1 MLCESLLNVRMIF
14 RKRYNDNNNDSNNK
28 EEQEVTQEN
37 MYVLMNLYGDN
48 GNNIE
53 LLII

>member
-1 MLCESLLNVRMIF
+1 MIF
-14 RKRYNDNNNDSNNK
+14 RKRHNDNNNDSNNK

-48 GNNIE
+48 ENNIE

>member
-1 MLCESLLNVRMIF
+1 MIF
-14 RKRYNDNNNDSNNK
+14 RKRYNDNNSDSNNK

-48 GNNIE
+48 ENNIE
-53 LLII
+53 LLIIQS

>member
-1 MLCESLLNVRMIF
+1 MIF

-53 LLII
+53 LLIIQS